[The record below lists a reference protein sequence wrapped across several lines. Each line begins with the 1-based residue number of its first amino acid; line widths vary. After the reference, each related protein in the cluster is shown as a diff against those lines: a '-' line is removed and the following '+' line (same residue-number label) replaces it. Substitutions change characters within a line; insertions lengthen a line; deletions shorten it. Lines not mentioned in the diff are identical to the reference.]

1 MKKMRIRTDTL
12 QRVITYVLGCC
23 CILLGVAVNMR
34 GIHILWR
41 RAISQT
47 DARVSTPYVIPTS
60 TPTPTPLV
68 GRIPILMY
76 HYVEYVKDKGDT
88 IRQSLDTTPYTF
100 EQQLATLKD
109 NGYTFLTA
117 KEFGEIIDGKR
128 ILPKRPVLLTFDD
141 GYRDFYT
148 DVFPL
153 LQKYQVKVTVY
164 MIAGFV
170 GYKNNM
176 TEEQLKEVAQS
187 GLVDVGAHTVHH
199 VELTSVDRKTAEKE
213 LRDGKA
219 ILESL
224 LGMPVVSFAYPDG
237 KYNEAVT
244 ELLML
249 AGYTTA
255 VTTTPGIINGETNRF
270 ALLRLRPGGRTGE
283 VLLQYFDQSS
293 FRSW

>member
-1 MKKMRIRTDTL
+1 MRIRTGTL

-23 CILLGVAVNMR
+23 CILLGVAVNMK

-41 RAISQT
+41 RAIRQT
-47 DARVSTPYVIPTS
+47 DARVSTPYVTPTS
-60 TPTPTPLV
+60 TPTPTPLL

-117 KEFGEIIDGKR
+117 KDFGEIVDGKR
-128 ILPKRPVLLTFDD
+128 ALPKRPVLLTFDD

-153 LQKYQVKVTVY
+153 LQKYQAKATVY

-244 ELLML
+244 ELLTL

-270 ALLRLRPGGRTGE
+270 TLLRLRPGGRTGE